1 MNKFVKQIPNIV
13 TSIRIVGAMVLF
25 FLKPLELAWF
35 IIYGLCGASDFF
47 DGLLARKLNASSV
60 LGSVLD
66 SIADLL
72 FYAAML
78 VGIFPTTWNN
88 LPLQIWILVFTGI
101 GWQILAYAVCAV
113 KFRRF
118 SSVHTYL
125 NKTNS
130 WFVFALP
137 FFFIGMIPEL
147 YLTYS
152 YIGAIFIQIPGL
164 EVLLIHIIA
173 KRYDERNK
181 SIFFVR
187 KNETSGDP
195 LA

>member
-1 MNKFVKQIPNIV
+1 MNKFVKQIPNII

-25 FLKPLELAWF
+25 FLEPLSLAWF
-35 IIYGLCGASDFF
+35 IVYAVCGASDFL
-47 DGLLARKLNASSV
+47 DGLLARVLKASSV

-72 FYAAML
+72 FYAVML
-78 VGIFPTTWNN
+78 VTLFPTTWAN
-88 LPLQIWILVFTGI
+88 LPLPIWILVFTGI
-101 GWQILAYAVCAV
+101 GWQILAYVVCAI
-113 KFRRF
+113 KFKRF
-118 SSVHTYL
+118 SAVHTYL

-147 YLTYS
+147 YITYG

-164 EVLLIHIIA
+164 EILLIHILA

-181 SIFFVR
+181 TLFMVR
-187 KNETSGDP
+187 KNEKDGEP
-195 LA
+195 RQ